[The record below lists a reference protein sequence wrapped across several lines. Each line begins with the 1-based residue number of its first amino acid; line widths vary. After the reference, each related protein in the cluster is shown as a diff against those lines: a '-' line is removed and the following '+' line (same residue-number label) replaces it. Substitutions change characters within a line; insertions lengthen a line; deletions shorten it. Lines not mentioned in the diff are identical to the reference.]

1 MGSSRCADLLDQ
13 GLVVQDKA
21 QPQGAVEPIRALF
34 QRPAGAVGAQ
44 AVAADPRALPGV
56 VIDGVVFV
64 EVPGDALA
72 GRHGPIA
79 EPARR
84 LDAPQRKR
92 QEGRLDLR
100 LAGACVIGR
109 RFRCG
114 RRKVGRAAG
123 RRNPEYQAQ
132 QRAEMGHSTDHRLSP
147 SKGGKS
153 RWDARRAANIW
164 IVHWAQAGRKSLARF
179 FTGPQSRYG
188 DWSIFRPSGVA
199 PANESLAENMGL
211 SPLAARGGQ
220 SHLGPWG
227 DHGYARYRQNQKWC
241 ILSASSAGIPHRFR
255 KGETDERIRR
265 SLRPAVSRRPPDRA
279 EGGPHHDR
287 RRAAA
292 GQRPADRRHSPRHRN
307 PFEEGRGRSG
317 VPGVVAPPARG
328 RRSPSAWSW
337 SQPRR

>member
-1 MGSSRCADLLDQ
+1 MNVVPKSALFTPSTIGSSRARIFLTRASSCRTKPSRNAPSSQ
-13 GLVVQDKA
+13 YEHCSSG
-21 QPQGAVEPIRALF
+21 QPVPSGPS
-34 QRPAGAVGAQ
+34 AGAV
-44 AVAADPRALPGV
+44 DRRALPGV
-56 VIDGVVFV
+56 VVDGVVLV

-84 LDAPQRKR
+84 LDAAQRKR

-100 LAGACVIGR
+100 LAGACVVGR
-109 RFRCG
+109 RRSGCG
-114 RRKVGRAAG
+114 RGRKAG
-123 RRNPEYQAQ
+123 LSN
-132 QRAEMGHSTDHRLSP
+132 QRAEASSRKPELPGRQQVRCRGWVRHSTDHRLSP

-220 SHLGPWG
+220 SHVWAPGAN
-227 DHGYARYRQNQKWC
+227 HGYAPYRQNEKWC
-241 ILSASSAGIPHRFR
+241 ILSHEFGRHPAPFPQ
-255 KGETDERIRR
+255 RR
-265 SLRPAVSRRPPDRA
+265 NR
-279 EGGPHHDR
+279 
-287 RRAAA
+287 
-292 GQRPADRRHSPRHRN
+292 
-307 PFEEGRGRSG
+307 
-317 VPGVVAPPARG
+317 
-328 RRSPSAWSW
+328 
-337 SQPRR
+337 